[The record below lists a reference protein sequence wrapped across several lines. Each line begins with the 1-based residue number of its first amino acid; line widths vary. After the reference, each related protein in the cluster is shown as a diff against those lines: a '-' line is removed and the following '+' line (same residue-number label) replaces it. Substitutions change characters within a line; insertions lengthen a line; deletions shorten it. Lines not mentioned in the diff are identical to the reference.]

1 MENTGIFKDMNYE
14 MTSIFIV
21 DTDSSSMMFKKDEE
35 SFVNNLDSIS
45 DQIIY
50 FNNEEN
56 KIMKD

>member
-35 SFVNNLDSIS
+35 TFVNNLDSIS